1 METTTPLDPNATPDL
16 NAALAKAQGQM
27 GPALKDSNNPAFK
40 SKFASLASVIEA
52 CRPLSDNGIAYTQ
65 HTSAQ
70 GRAVSVCTMLRHASG
85 QVLDCGVMT
94 AAAKDESPQSIGSV
108 LTYLRRYSLMAAVGL
123 AADDDDGNAASGR
136 GGDDTW
142 RDGHREQAP
151 TQRQQA
157 APAKADPNH
166 HPSWASDQAP
176 FCAALKSNFG
186 LDYKTVA
193 DWLSAQGKKR
203 PSAMTIEERQDIYK
217 VIASFKG
224 KLPAVG
230 GAK

>member
-1 METTTPLDPNATPDL
+1 MDTTTPLDTNATPDL

-70 GRAVSVCTMLRHASG
+70 GRQVSVCTILRHASG

-94 AAAKDESPQSIGSV
+94 AGAKDESPQAIGSV
-108 LTYLRRYSLMAAVGL
+108 VTYLRRYSLMAAVGL

-136 GGDDTW
+136 GGGDDTW
-142 RDGHREQAP
+142 RDGQREQAP
-151 TQRQQA
+151 PRA
-157 APAKADPNH
+157 AAKADPNH
-166 HPSWASDQAP
+166 HASWASDQAP